1 MAEKISMFFSL
12 TRHKISTTKK
22 TMKRSSMKR
31 SLSLPLPVTATRV
44 TRRRLDDF
52 DLSAFESKSVEVV
65 VPEVEP
71 EHVEP
76 IVPVIFEGSEAT
88 VFEGSE
94 ASEGSDGEISDTASE
109 ASEHSE
115 ASIHE
120 HMFDSDHEEFNNL
133 DDFFEITDEDRVSVR
148 APDYDLRSGAM
159 SGHWHGVLALQVQR
173 ACASECY
180 RRRTMS
186 KLMTRFTENHGLT
199 LEFQRFMGR
208 TLARLEGEELSDWQA
223 RIRKEKPFSYLKL
236 CVVYDIYVHFGLRL
250 DDLLTV
256 AALDEELDRVQRV
269 YMGSVHRLIESH
281 VDQAEE
287 HELNA
292 DWAVD
297 PDAADLAAD
306 KVLKINRELSC
317 FLEQRYIPRLYRFR
331 LFDQIDEEYALVSE
345 KVKLTMRAIG
355 LPLHSPVGK
364 TLFELLCPDYLRCPI
379 RGPFRAG
386 YIGSSSSPSLY
397 GASPNPMLYYCD
409 CRVTGAYCGHLPV
422 GLLLRDS
429 HPVYRIR
436 MY

>member
-1 MAEKISMFFSL
+1 M
-12 TRHKISTTKK
+12 TRHKIFTSKP
-22 TMKRSSMKR
+22 MKRSSMKR
-31 SLSLPLPVTATRV
+31 SLSLPLPVTTTRV

-52 DLSAFESKSVEVV
+52 DISAAGIAAVEAVLTAPSGAEVESKSVEVV
-65 VPEVEP
+65 VPEPEP
-71 EHVEP
+71 EEP
-76 IVPVIFEGSEAT
+76 MVPVIFEAT
-88 VFEGSE
+88 VFEGSD
-94 ASEGSDGEISDTASE
+94 SEASE
-109 ASEHSE
+109 ASESSE
-115 ASIHE
+115 ASEASVHE

-133 DDFFEITDEDRVSVR
+133 DDFFEVTDEDRVSVR

-159 SGHWHGVLALQVQR
+159 SVHWHGVLALQVQR

-208 TLARLEGEELSDWQA
+208 TLSRLEGEELSAWQD
-223 RIRKEKPFSYLKL
+223 RIRKEKPFCYLKL

-256 AALDEELDRVQRV
+256 AALDEELARVQRS

-281 VDQAEE
+281 ADQAEE

-297 PDAADLAAD
+297 PDAADLAAE
-306 KVLKINRELSC
+306 KILKINRELSC

-331 LFDQIDEEYALVSE
+331 LFTQIDEEYALVSE

-409 CRVTGAYCGHLPV
+409 CRVTGAYCGHLPL

-429 HPVYRIR
+429 HPVYRLR